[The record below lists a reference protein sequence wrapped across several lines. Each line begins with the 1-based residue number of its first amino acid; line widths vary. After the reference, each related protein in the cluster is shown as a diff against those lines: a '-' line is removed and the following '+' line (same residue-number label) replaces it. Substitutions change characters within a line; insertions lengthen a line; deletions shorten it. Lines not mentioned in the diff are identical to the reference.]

1 MNRRNMLLSGAAAG
15 LTIAAAPW
23 VLRGGIPVAFA
34 QGAGSKI
41 LEVTEDDRVLGE
53 ADAPVTIIEYA
64 STTCNHCATF
74 HEEVLPTVK
83 QDWIDEGRAKLVL
96 RHFVLNQLDL
106 RASMVAQCLEGR
118 RYFGFMDI
126 LFRSQRE
133 WAVNDGEQALS
144 TLQRLAGTVGIDE
157 ERFQSCITDEATAN
171 RLLEKMKAA
180 REAYDVS
187 STPTF
192 LINGEK
198 VSGALPV
205 EDFIKLLEE
214 AESTAES

>member
-1 MNRRNMLLSGAAAG
+1 M
-15 LTIAAAPW
+15 
-23 VLRGGIPVAFA
+23 
-34 QGAGSKI
+34 
-41 LEVTEDDRVLGE
+41 
-53 ADAPVTIIEYA
+53 
-64 STTCNHCATF
+64 
-74 HEEVLPTVK
+74 
-83 QDWIDEGRAKLVL
+83 L

-133 WAVNDGEQALS
+133 WAVNDGEKALS

-157 ERFQSCITDEATAN
+157 ERFQSCITDEAAAN
-171 RLLEKMKAA
+171 RLLEKMAAA
-180 REAYDVS
+180 RDAFDVS

-198 VSGALPV
+198 VTGVLPTEEFV
-205 EDFIKLLEE
+205 KVLQE
-214 AESTAES
+214 AEGTAES

>member
-15 LTIAAAPW
+15 LTFAAAPW
-23 VLRGGIPVAFA
+23 VLRGEIPAAWA

-64 STTCNHCATF
+64 STTCSHCASF
-74 HEEVLPTVK
+74 HENVLPTIK

-180 REAYDVS
+180 RDAFDVS

-198 VSGALPV
+198 VSGVLPV
-205 EDFIKLLEE
+205 EDFVKLLQE
-214 AESTAES
+214 AEGTTDS